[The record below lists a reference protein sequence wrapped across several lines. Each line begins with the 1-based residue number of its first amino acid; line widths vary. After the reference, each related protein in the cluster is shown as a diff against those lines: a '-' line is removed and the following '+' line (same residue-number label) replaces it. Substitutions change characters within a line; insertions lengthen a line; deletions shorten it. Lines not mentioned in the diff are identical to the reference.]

1 MWGEE
6 EYVKN
11 LKIQVENFSF
21 IPFL

>member
-11 LKIQVENFSF
+11 LKIQVKNFSF